1 MKVPEGLGRWLLNGY
16 PPFLFNAVHI
26 VNIGKGFR
34 SCRVRIRRSILNRNM
49 NGTIF
54 GGSLFSA
61 ADPFYAIMYWQIF
74 ERKGMKVLTWLKT
87 AQIQYLRPA
96 NEKLYIDFKLTDEDI
111 EEAITAL
118 MEHGRYKKTHDIQF
132 VNSKG
137 EVFVKAQNEVYL
149 RLTHNKQ
156 STSTG
161 F

>member
-1 MKVPEGLGRWLLNGY
+1 
-16 PPFLFNAVHI
+16 
-26 VNIGKGFR
+26 
-34 SCRVRIRRSILNRNM
+34 M

-111 EEAITAL
+111 EEAIAAL